1 LACSHLVQVYTMQMK
16 HEPLLILLINTLCF
30 LSKGMGMKC
39 RISMNKIKIP
49 INIANSLSSIKLKF
63 IEATKHKSKNIILR
77 TLNCPWNSNFSKQQ
91 NQNYYNKLQWP
102 LWILWI
108 CAWILWNQKEITNSY
123 LVTSWHVGTI
133 NIFMIDETYHWYL
146 SLYVCKPK

>member
-1 LACSHLVQVYTMQMK
+1 MQSYTSYFSEYNMEFDKQPTTMRSWWC
-16 HEPLLILLINTLCF
+16 NV
-30 LSKGMGMKC
+30 KC
-39 RISMNKIKIP
+39 PISINKIKIP
-49 INIANSLSSIKLKF
+49 ITIANSLSSIKLKF

-77 TLNCPWNSNFSKQQ
+77 MFNCPWNSNFSKQQ

-102 LWILWI
+102 LSILWI

-123 LVTSWHVGTI
+123 LVTSWYVVTV

-146 SLYVCKPK
+146 SLYVYKPK